1 MAKKENQT
9 RTSIDELNDSLTGI
23 EKKVEDNKKM
33 IVWVAVAIVAIA
45 AAILGYV
52 YLIQQPNLEQAKE
65 QIAQADKDLALRQD
79 SIALVEY
86 MAVADNFSNDA
97 ANRAGLNAGILLYQE
112 GKYEEAINYL
122 KKYDGDGV
130 LVGPASQALIGDC
143 YVNLKKYDEAIGAFD
158 KAISLSG
165 DNELYTPLFILKK
178 ATVLREQQKY
188 AEEAALLQTIVDK
201 YPKFYN
207 SYNGYQIDVEKAL
220 ERAKAQAGK

>member
-9 RTSIDELNDSLTGI
+9 RTSIEELNESLSGI

-33 IVWVAVAIVAIA
+33 IVWVAVAIVIIA

-65 QIAQADKDLALRQD
+65 EIAKADNDLSLGQD
-79 SIALVEY
+79 SIALNEY
-86 MAVADNFSNDA
+86 MAVADNYSNDA
-97 ANRAGLNAGILLYQE
+97 ANRAGLNAGIILFQQ
-112 GKYEEAINYL
+112 GKYEEAANYL
-122 KKYDGDGV
+122 KKYDADGA
-130 LVGPASQALIGDC
+130 LVGPASQALLGDC
-143 YVNLKKYDEAIGAFD
+143 YVNLQKYDEAISAFD

-201 YPKFYN
+201 YPKFTMGYN
-207 SYNGYQIDVEKAL
+207 VDVEKYL